1 MQVMHRLRSYHA
13 VLAVL
18 VVLAYVTGD
27 DNVFHA
33 WLGYAVASIILMR
46 LAWALTGVPQLGLIR
61 FYPHF
66 EGLRL
71 STALTHPAISR
82 TLLLGI
88 ASCLIA
94 VTLTGIAMDQGHS
107 IGMADQTIGGPALAD
122 SGPGS
127 GRDDGDE
134 DRHDDEGFVG
144 EFHEALAN
152 LLMLLIVTH
161 ISYLVLFKLP
171 LALFMLFIRTP
182 AKKGRRV
189 VSLQDC

>member
-13 VLAVL
+13 ILALL

-27 DNVFHA
+27 DNIFHA
-33 WLGYAVASIILMR
+33 WLGYGVTAIILMR
-46 LAWALTGVPQLGLIR
+46 LAWALTGVPQLGLMR

-66 EGLRL
+66 DGLRL
-71 STALTHPAISR
+71 STAIAHPAISR

-88 ASCLIA
+88 AACLIA

-107 IGMADQTIGGPALAD
+107 IGMADQAIGSAALAD
-122 SGPGS
+122 SGRGS
-127 GRDDGDE
+127 GRDADD

-144 EFHEALAN
+144 EVHEALAN

-161 ISYLVLFKLP
+161 VSYLILFKRP
-171 LALFMLFIRTP
+171 LALFMLFFHTP
-182 AKKGRRV
+182 AKKDGIP
-189 VSLQDC
+189 